1 MQTLLMAAPY
11 ADDEYVTTKALTI
24 LGDADMVDD
33 VLKRRAADD
42 LGRFDGNSQRPKNSE
57 NKETEEENI

>member
-11 ADDEYVTTKALTI
+11 ADDEYMTTKALTI

-42 LGRFDGNSQRPKNSE
+42 LGRFDGNNPNDGW
-57 NKETEEENI
+57 NEEEEGG